1 MEKTYPICDAPLSFR
16 HTNRAATTVRLCQ
29 QKPSA
34 VWLSWRSK
42 RYTVSTVSTVLEP
55 STARIN
61 LVVKIKY
68 FSPHNLK
75 SDHHKNFPWW
85 KIFKMVFQFIFIIL
99 FFGFLLEVNCSSV
112 TPKRLS
118 HQGNTRHRSAY
129 CFWCF
134 FQCLFFALCRI

>member
-1 MEKTYPICDAPLSFR
+1 MCSFNLYRDYSNSFTLSKASELLLPRGNRIRVHTALKYGKTYPICDAPLSFR
-16 HTNRAATTVRLCQ
+16 HTNRAATTVLLCQ
-29 QKPSA
+29 QKHNA

-55 STARIN
+55 STATIN
-61 LVVKIKY
+61 PVVKIKY

-99 FFGFLLEVNCSSV
+99 FLVSC
-112 TPKRLS
+112 
-118 HQGNTRHRSAY
+118 
-129 CFWCF
+129 
-134 FQCLFFALCRI
+134 